1 MNNFRP
7 WTINLAMIRFKKI
20 KTYRVI
26 LLLLILKS
34 EQFNSHLFLNN
45 ENVHSHIVRVAEPS
59 VAGGRLCGVLLGS
72 NWNWIVAERSHI
84 ETADT
89 DADRHAGRMVVITYD
104 GGWLMWWWCLWCFQE
119 LNNEEIIKGV
129 LLSIREYY
137 KRIERSCE
145 IFKSLI
151 SHIIRN
157 NCYLLYNVF

>member
-1 MNNFRP
+1 
-7 WTINLAMIRFKKI
+7 MIRFKKI

-104 GGWLMWWWCLWCFQE
+104 GGVCD
-119 LNNEEIIKGV
+119 V
-129 LLSIREYY
+129 
-137 KRIERSCE
+137 
-145 IFKSLI
+145 FKNWI
-151 SHIIRN
+151 MKK
-157 NCYLLYNVF
+157 